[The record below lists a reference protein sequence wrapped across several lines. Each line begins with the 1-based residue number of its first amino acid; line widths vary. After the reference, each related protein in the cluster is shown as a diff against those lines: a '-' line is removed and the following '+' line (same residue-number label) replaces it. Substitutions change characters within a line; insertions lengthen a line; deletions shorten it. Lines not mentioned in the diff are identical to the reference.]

1 MILEFNSISA
11 LMRRLNNIK
20 KKHPEIQVVILGSGI
35 TTKLSVGYV
44 NLNKPINEFNI
55 LTQKEYDDLKDKE
68 SFSMV
73 VVILGNR
80 SWK

>member
-11 LMRRLNNIK
+11 LMRRLNTIK
-20 KKHPEIQVVILGSGI
+20 KKHPEIQVVILGNGI

-80 SWK
+80 S

>member
-20 KKHPEIQVVILGSGI
+20 KKHPEIQVVLLGNGI

-80 SWK
+80 S

>member
-20 KKHPEIQVVILGSGI
+20 KKHPEIQVVILGNGI
-35 TTKLSVGYV
+35 TTKLAVGYV

-80 SWK
+80 S

>member
-20 KKHPEIQVVILGSGI
+20 KKHPEIQVVILGNGI

-80 SWK
+80 S

>member
-20 KKHPEIQVVILGSGI
+20 KKHPEIQVVILGNGI

-80 SWK
+80 L

>member
-20 KKHPEIQVVILGSGI
+20 KKHPEIQVVILGNGI
-35 TTKLSVGYV
+35 TTKLSVGNV

-80 SWK
+80 S

>member
-20 KKHPEIQVVILGSGI
+20 KKHPEIQVVILGNGI

>member
-20 KKHPEIQVVILGSGI
+20 KKHPEIQVVILGNGI
-35 TTKLSVGYV
+35 ATKLSVGYV

-80 SWK
+80 S

>member
-20 KKHPEIQVVILGSGI
+20 KKHPEIQIVILGNGI

-80 SWK
+80 S

>member
-20 KKHPEIQVVILGSGI
+20 KKHPEIQVVILGNGI
-35 TTKLSVGYV
+35 TTKLSVGYI

-80 SWK
+80 S

>member
-20 KKHPEIQVVILGSGI
+20 KKHPEIQVVILDNGI

-80 SWK
+80 S

>member
-20 KKHPEIQVVILGSGI
+20 KKHPEIQVVILGNGI

-55 LTQKEYDDLKDKE
+55 LTQKEYDDLKDKK

-80 SWK
+80 S

>member
-11 LMRRLNNIK
+11 LTRRLNNIK
-20 KKHPEIQVVILGSGI
+20 KKHPEIQVVILGNGI

-80 SWK
+80 S